1 MPDLQKTNQLFSS
14 VQNTFSLQ
22 TSKKIQTK
30 THKKSDEEYSKL
42 FSKKIES
49 SKCYFRKVYKLYRQK
64 LVYSQVIFTENI
76 VYTKTDL
83 CMCVSDRIQIT
94 RN

>member
-1 MPDLQKTNQLFSS
+1 MTTKNKS
-14 VQNTFSLQ
+14 TFLISTKYFFLQ

-42 FSKKIES
+42 FSKKKES